1 MTIEDK
7 DLLQAN
13 ATIIAGV
20 LIFLTI
26 SISLPGSSDMV
37 AKWYLRL
44 SIAAGSIPFVMS
56 LGFLLMDFSSK
67 EYGMKKARFLTRI
80 GSYYLT
86 GAIFLFIIVNTV
98 P

>member
-26 SISLPGSSDMV
+26 SIAIPSSPDLV
-37 AKWYLRL
+37 TKWYLRL

-56 LGFLLMDFSSK
+56 LTFLLMDFNAK

-86 GAIFLFIIVNTV
+86 GVIFLFIIVNTV